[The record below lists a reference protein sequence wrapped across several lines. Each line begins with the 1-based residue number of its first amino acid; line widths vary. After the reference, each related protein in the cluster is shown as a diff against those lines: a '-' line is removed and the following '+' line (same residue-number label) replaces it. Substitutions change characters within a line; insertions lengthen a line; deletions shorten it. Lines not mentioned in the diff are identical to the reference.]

1 MMKRN
6 IITRVV
12 FAAVGLIL
20 SAQTVQAQKEIF
32 NPVYTGVTSLSI
44 APDSRAGAMG
54 DVGCATDPYMDINNQ
69 YWNPSKYPF
78 TNSQAGISLCYT
90 PWLRKLVSDIDLANL
105 TGYYKLD
112 DYSALSGSLTYFS
125 LGEVFISTDG
135 GQSISNFAIHPYEMA
150 IDFDYSRKLSETFSA
165 AVGMRFIYSDLQYNY
180 DDDVFP
186 GKAFSADISMF
197 YQNYIGVGRRDCLL
211 GLGLNASNIGSKIS
225 YDGGQTNEFIPTNLR
240 LGASLTVPIDEFNSF
255 AISAD
260 ANKLMV
266 PTKPTFRQFL
276 DEVDPEADAKDVATI
291 RKYTS
296 DYAQWVAGSSYNEL
310 SPMAGIFKSFSD
322 APGGFEE
329 ELREIYWGVGAEYN
343 YNDQFFLRGG
353 YHYENE
359 YKGNR
364 KYFTVGAGFH
374 MNVFS
379 LDAAYLISTAQSN
392 PLDQTLRFTLSF
404 DMDGIKQII
413 GR

>member
-1 MMKRN
+1 MMKYN
-6 IITRVV
+6 ILSRLVI
-12 FAAVGLIL
+12 AVGVLLPFQTL
-20 SAQTVQAQKEIF
+20 SAQKDLF

-44 APDSRAGAMG
+44 APDSRAGALG
-54 DVGCATDPYMDINNQ
+54 DVGCATDPYLDNNSQ

-105 TGYYKLD
+105 TGFYKLD

-125 LGEVFISTDG
+125 LGEVFVSTDG
-135 GQSISNFAIHPYEMA
+135 GQTIGNFAIHPYELA
-150 IDFDYSRKLSETFSA
+150 LDFDYSRKLSQNLSA

-197 YQNYIGVGRRDCLL
+197 YQNYIGVGRRDCLF
-211 GLGLNASNIGSKIS
+211 GLGLNVSNIGSKIS

-240 LGASLTVPIDEFNSF
+240 LGMSLTVPIDEYNSF
-255 AISAD
+255 AVCAD
-260 ANKLMV
+260 ANKLLV
-266 PTKPTFRQFL
+266 PTKPTFSQFL
-276 DEVDPEADAKDVATI
+276 EEVYPGEDANDTETI
-291 RKYTS
+291 QEHTS
-296 DYAQWVAGSSYNEL
+296 EYAQWVAGTGYNEL
-310 SPMAGIFKSFSD
+310 SPIAGIFKSFSD

-364 KYFTVGAGFH
+364 KYFTVGAGFR

-404 DMDGIKQII
+404 DMDGIKQIL